1 MHFSTGRKIFY
12 KGGLI
17 FYVNSTGTKA
27 FVTTADLSDSDGNLH
42 CFRMPLSSC
51 DIKISVVSQCRIL
64 VAVQYMDT
72 QLFGFFLT
80 DRQLAPAGL
89 LSDLVTADAD

>member
-1 MHFSTGRKIFY
+1 
-12 KGGLI
+12 
-17 FYVNSTGTKA
+17 
-27 FVTTADLSDSDGNLH
+27 
-42 CFRMPLSSC
+42 MPLSSC